1 MHDNI
6 LLLVLFFLT
15 IVSFKFC
22 LLNVFLLMLY
32 FSYRLSYTDKALGSI
47 SNTKIIQSKNCI
59 FLIGLKSLFSK
70 TNHIQS
76 ITKISLILVVKP
88 KYESIQGD
96 FLAFFFFLKD
106 FMFSFSFSTFFSVQD
121 STTEILKKKS
131 YHQIFM
137 N

>member
-15 IVSFKFC
+15 IVSFKFY

-32 FSYRLSYTDKALGSI
+32 LSYRMSYTDKALGSI

-88 KYESIQGD
+88 KYKSIQGD
-96 FLAFFFFLKD
+96 FLVF
-106 FMFSFSFSTFFSVQD
+106 FSFSRISCFLSLFPLFFSVQN
-121 STTEILKKKS
+121 STTKILKKKS